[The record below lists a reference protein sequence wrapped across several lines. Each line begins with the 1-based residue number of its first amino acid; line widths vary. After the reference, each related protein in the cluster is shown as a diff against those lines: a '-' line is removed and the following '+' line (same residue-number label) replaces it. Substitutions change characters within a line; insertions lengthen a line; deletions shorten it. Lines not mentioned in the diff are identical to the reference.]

1 MASVNS
7 LMSKKGV
14 KIQRSEVGN
23 HRAQGIVERFNRTL
37 AEHFSTI
44 IGERMCSNATP
55 RDFEVH
61 DNIDSFLHNSVDEQ
75 CMLSDIT
82 EDYVQKQISSMS
94 VGKATGPDGISVKMI
109 KIASLYIIYPHGL
122 NIQEGND

>member
-1 MASVNS
+1 MLWKKIKEVLPNKKKITPNS
-7 LMSKKGV
+7 ILSANGEN
-14 KIQRSEVGN
+14 IDDL
-23 HRAQGIVERFNRTL
+23 ADIADTFN
-37 AEHFSTI
+37 EHFSTI
-44 IGERMCSNATP
+44 GQRMCSNATP

-75 CMLSDIT
+75 CMLPDIT

-109 KIASLYIIYPHGL
+109 KIASPYIM
-122 NIQEGND
+122 